1 MKNKEYLP
9 EGEGKTLT
17 GGIKDL
23 YLAKERGTIY
33 EARCLMCDA
42 DHNLHLKVCGFD
54 AIIPRIEAAIGISDG
69 TVKDVAIITRVNK
82 VVCFKVTDIIQKDG
96 KTTAVL
102 SRAQA
107 QREYMNFIF
116 TDFCS
121 GDIVDAKITH
131 LEQFGA
137 FCDIGCGIVS
147 MIPIDSISVSRI
159 SHPSARFFAG
169 MKVRVIIKD
178 IDSESGKIVVS
189 HKELL
194 GTWEQ
199 NASRFKAGQTV
210 SGIVRSVESYGVF
223 IELLP
228 NLAGLAEP
236 CEDVPEGSR
245 VSVYIKS
252 IIPEKMKVKL
262 AIVEC
267 TEGSPAKE
275 PIEYFY
281 NDCTIKEWQY
291 SPKECTKSVYTIF

>member
-9 EGEGKTLT
+9 EGEGFTLT
-17 GGIKDL
+17 GGIKEL
-23 YLAKERGTIY
+23 YQAMERGTIC

-54 AIIPRIEAAIGISDG
+54 AIIPRTEAALSISDG

-82 VVCFKVTDIIQKDG
+82 VVCFKITDITESDG
-96 KTTAVL
+96 KTFAVL
-102 SRAQA
+102 SRAKA
-107 QREYMNFIF
+107 QREYMDYILDNF
-116 TDFCS
+116 CA

-159 SHPSARFFAG
+159 DHPSARFYSG
-169 MKVRVIIKD
+169 MKVRVVIKD
-178 IDSESGKIVVS
+178 IDSSSGKILVT

-199 NASRFKAGQTV
+199 NASHFKAGQTV
-210 SGIVRSVESYGVF
+210 SGIVRSVESYGIF

-267 TEGSPAKE
+267 TDDKPTIE

-281 NDCTIKEWQY
+281 DDCTIKEWQY
-291 SPKECTKSVYTIF
+291 SPKGCLKTVTTVF